1 MDNIKKNKRLLSE
14 LKDISVSC
22 DEEVCGFIKDN
33 EFHARKNAH
42 PDPKNFFLI
51 APSDCVWGDDVVL
64 FHSHPRHA
72 GLKGFSDW
80 DLQNQKI
87 FDLSMV
93 LYSVKNDEF
102 YYYIND
108 D

>member
-42 PDPKNFFLI
+42 PDPKNFF
-51 APSDCVWGDDVVL
+51 
-64 FHSHPRHA
+64 
-72 GLKGFSDW
+72 
-80 DLQNQKI
+80 
-87 FDLSMV
+87 
-93 LYSVKNDEF
+93 
-102 YYYIND
+102 
-108 D
+108 